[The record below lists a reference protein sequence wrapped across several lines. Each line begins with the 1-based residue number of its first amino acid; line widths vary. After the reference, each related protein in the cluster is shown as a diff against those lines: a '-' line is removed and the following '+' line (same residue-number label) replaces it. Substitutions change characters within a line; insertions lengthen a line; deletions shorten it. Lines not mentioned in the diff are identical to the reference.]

1 MIAIVIFH
9 VVMVL
14 LGLGITSR
22 VISVQSV
29 NDTLDY
35 LHKTIGITTPSLEQ
49 TQTVA
54 LVWIGSTILIVD
66 GSLFLLVFMTKVL
79 S

>member
-1 MIAIVIFH
+1 
-9 VVMVL
+9 
-14 LGLGITSR
+14 
-22 VISVQSV
+22 
-29 NDTLDY
+29 
-35 LHKTIGITTPSLEQ
+35 
-49 TQTVA
+49 VA